1 MSSNTHYKVS
11 ILIPTYNRLN
21 LFIDTMNS
29 IIPQV
34 VEKQIHVAIV
44 DDGSTEKN
52 YEYALELK
60 KNYPFIEVVRHEK
73 NLGLA
78 SAKNTLLKLAKGD
91 YLLFFDSDDLLLPGA
106 VEKIL
111 KIIDSG
117 FVDVYVL
124 NTYRQK
130 GRKLKFKYFPCN
142 MNGLELLKAFLDG
155 KFSEALYLIKT
166 EKAKQIHCNSSLRVK
181 EDLAQK
187 ACYLL
192 FYKVKVINEPFAII
206 RDNPQR
212 LRNISDYYFTH
223 AISAVDDLFNRLPQQ
238 YQVLKSYAL
247 GKTYLELAKMAYK
260 NSLYH
265 EAEKFLKEAKTV
277 LPELNWDFKYL
288 KLKIKL
294 SLIKFVKLW
303 KQ

>member
-21 LFIDTMNS
+21 LFIETMNS

-34 VEKQIHVAIV
+34 EGKHVHIAIV

-91 YLLFFDSDDLLLPGA
+91 YLLFFDSDDLLLPGS

-111 KIIDSG
+111 KLINNG
-117 FVDVYVL
+117 FADVYVL

-142 MNGLELLKAFLDG
+142 MNGLELLKAFLEG

-206 RDNPQR
+206 RDSPQR
-212 LRNISDYYFTH
+212 LRNISDYYFNH
-223 AISAVDDLFNRLPQQ
+223 AISAVDDLFNRLPQE
-238 YQVLKSYAL
+238 YQVLKPFAL
-247 GKTYLELAKMAYK
+247 GKTYLDLAKMAYR
-260 NSLYH
+260 NGLVH
-265 EAEKFLKEAKTV
+265 EAERFLKEAKTIFPQ
-277 LPELNWDFKYL
+277 LKFDIKYL
-288 KLKIKL
+288 RLKIKL
-294 SLIKFVKLW
+294 SWAKYLKLW